1 MNRPATSNCRRQQGA
16 LTVITPLLMV
26 IVVILSV
33 MALDGARLYMLRGE
47 MQAQVNVAAQAGAS
61 ATQSCGGQAPATAT
75 VMQRALAAARAQGYA
90 GTDDSLLIQTGLIDS
105 SDEDNILTFQSVN
118 FIEQSNAVLVSYTR
132 SEPISILLPESVF
145 GTLDITVN
153 AASRKEVSATVSAAG
168 STAGLGGDESL
179 LGSLLGVVLNQPGFS
194 LDPTSLDSLENAT
207 VQLGDLLSALAV
219 DDLTELLGLDADQL
233 ASAIADVGGVAAPVA
248 SLLDDIA
255 SSQGIET
262 IKVSDIIEVVE
273 ATSVPEDSE
282 FPVYDLVISLVL
294 NLAEQ
299 QQAGQGGVLG
309 LPLNIND
316 LNIPLIA
323 NIETV
328 DLGLH
333 VGEPPSL
340 AIGPARQDADG
351 NWRTQFYAPDVTLQ
365 LRATA
370 EILPI
375 NILGIV
381 DFSLA
386 DLEIPLAVNAGGGRG
401 YLVAADCA
409 AGASNSVEFTVELER
424 EVARIVTGSLDS
436 DGELQPSPL
445 DADVGRVRLLFGL
458 LSVDPLL
465 HVDAEL
471 DGTVPGVEETVVL
484 DPRYDLYCDP
494 LDGCAEVG
502 YEDLGSGLSGLD
514 LGLTVNASLL
524 EGTLGG
530 IPLGQVLNPVVD
542 LIEDLLSDVVVSLGD
557 ALINPLLRTLGVG
570 LGGIS
575 VNVSAANQDAIQ
587 VIENITVVSEG

>member
-1 MNRPATSNCRRQQGA
+1 MNRPATSNYRRQQGA
-16 LTVITPLLMV
+16 LTVITPLLLV

-75 VMQRALAAARAQGYA
+75 VMQRALAAARAQGYT
-90 GTDDSLLIQTGLIDS
+90 GSDDSLLIQTGLIDRR
-105 SDEDNILTFQSVN
+105 DEDNILTFQSVN
-118 FIEQSNAVLVSYTR
+118 FIEQSNAVLVTYTR

-153 AASRKEVSATVSAAG
+153 AASRKEVTATVSAAG

-323 NIETV
+323 NIDTV

-375 NILGIV
+375 NILGLLQ
-381 DFSLA
+381 FSLA

-409 AGASNSVEFTVELER
+409 AGSSNSVEFTVELER
-424 EVARIVTGSLDS
+424 EVARIVTGRLDS

-458 LSVDPLL
+458 LSLDPLL
-465 HVDAEL
+465 HLDAEL